1 MRKGE
6 RKKVVRL
13 CVAIEVFAIA
23 VVAVLLF
30 VMHRYTRESV
40 EANTE
45 AKGTEFMR
53 RADHPAY
60 YSCFSKIR
68 QGDPEFWLEAIELVV
83 FSLQQEEA
91 YDEGYAAV
99 AYYMDTASGVGMV
112 MEGDIAVVAV
122 DSGTERRTWNLRE
135 YFPGEELER
144 LIKTVFESRNRKKV
158 WTHPR
163 ILQLWGRDAADGT
176 VALTK
181 MTLQDPSL
189 GDDYT
194 IASADC
200 SGTDRPI
207 WDWSEAMKKQPSETA
222 ESNAQ
227 AEARLYLLAQDKAL
241 AGLLAETDDDVLGAS
256 GRYAI
261 FTQEYTFQSTGGD
274 AAENPE
280 DFDAGEIGEDATVNF
295 SAEVRRAAGGEIVA
309 PRDGEIS
316 SEYTVRLVFD
326 NRKIAWN
333 RLRKPVILVIAFGQ
347 TFAFLA
353 MILTVSA
360 RRRREELRRL
370 RDMFINAMAHE
381 LKTPAAVI
389 KNTSEYLSLE
399 PKPEKTAHYL
409 EVLSR
414 ESDSLNG
421 KINRMLTYTRIVD
434 GNTNLNR
441 TETDL
446 NRLTDAVIASYA
458 DLAAAKGMTIDFS
471 KRSDEKISC
480 DPALMSMVIDN
491 LVGNAVRYGEPDSAV
506 VVETRGKGFR
516 VRNRTAALSEE
527 ELREIWTPMYQT
539 RRKQEDSKTGG
550 MGLAISAG
558 ILERHGA
565 SYGVCNRDGGLL
577 FWFEFAK
584 AREVERSIKYAWINL
599 LTVSIAMISAF
610 LWAMNYMRRGSRFD
624 LVLTIFWLIYAVCF
638 ARAYESMRSGK
649 WVRAWCDRLAKK
661 NL

>member
-23 VVAVLLF
+23 VAAVLLF

-45 AKGTEFMR
+45 AKGTEFMLR
-53 RADHPAY
+53 MDHPAY
-60 YSCFSKIR
+60 YSWYSKIR
-68 QGDPEFWLEAIELVV
+68 QGDPEFWLEAIDLVV

-99 AYYMDTASGVGMV
+99 AYYMDTAGGVGMV

-144 LIKTVFESRNRKKV
+144 LIKTVFESRNRKKA

-181 MTLQDPSL
+181 MTLQVPSL

-200 SGTDRPI
+200 SGTDRLI
-207 WDWSEAMKKQPSETA
+207 WDESEAMKKQPSETA

-261 FTQEYTFQSTGGD
+261 FTQEYDFQSTGGD

-280 DFDAGEIGEDATVNF
+280 DFDAGEIGEDAEVNF

-360 RRRREELRRL
+360 RRRREELRGL

-399 PKPEKTAHYL
+399 PKPKKTAHYL

-584 AREVERSIKYAWINL
+584 AREVERGIKYAWINL
-599 LTVSIAMISAF
+599 ITVSVAMLCAF
-610 LWAMNYMRRGSRFD
+610 LWAMNYMRRFSRFD

-638 ARAYESMRSGK
+638 ARVYESMRSGK
-649 WVRAWCDRLAKK
+649 WERARRDRLAKK